1 MKQAAEVLNVP
12 TPANWAN
19 FINPT
24 TTNGS
29 IGQAQVGSSNIA
41 TIMENWSISQQF
53 RNQAIQNV
61 KLLIAAA
68 DEGSYTAQ
76 AFIFDI
82 QSSASLTSLIVVA
95 KRIASPADAN
105 TPVAVAYV
113 TINTNGMV
121 KKLYG
126 PAFQSCSKCSKC
138 LWTRRCCCDTFNQ
151 QQLSRAVQRTIP
163 NNHDDIRGVN
173 LTQAIEN
180 FLSNKNVQAE
190 VLASYND
197 SILTALQSNFTSLKL
212 SSQTLKMAKV
222 EYKHILNLLKAL
234 SDDYAFEDFS
244 SNSQFL
250 QQLQSSRFSYENL
263 FTTSS
268 TGYDKKNITIKY
280 IWIIGQ
286 NHDNT
291 TYTIHFLHLNIS
303 SQALIQTLLCN
314 NTNNS
319 TSCSEENLNNQL
331 NIARTAILTDNGQF
345 LNEQI
350 PKMITPW
357 QLTTTN
363 IVLNILRFIG
373 GSVLNPK
380 QYRLLSYFDPRIISP
395 EDKQI
400 NNDESY
406 SRTIPAKIAALSQAL
421 SSVAN
426 SWKDIVSSFKT
437 SKSTTITR
445 ITRFGFTYFDQKST
459 VLKAIDIPA
468 NKASEFINTIVMD
481 YNLPSKGSFLLGLTY
496 SDDFSWD
503 NIEYLYSP
511 TMDGK
516 YRSLTLFKNG
526 DSITNT
532 ASFFIVDVNADWQLA
547 PDLLLIQT
555 SKSYLGGFFESS
567 KQSIQ
572 EVPHV
577 LTLDEAK
584 QLQQFFMM
592 IAISNLAGTLVGVAS
607 GEYSSNPPGSSSI
620 SGTHSSTPPDHDI
633 GPAAYS
639 WNSPDHGIAP
649 TAYSWNS
656 SSIDPTFVAYSSNP
670 SASIIAPGASSS
682 HLPRSRSKKINRLMQ
697 IEGQILELE
706 QTIGLAFQV
715 LIAADQEFGGDD
727 SFHDPFS

>member
-1 MKQAAEVLNVP
+1 MSPDGCFCTDDQVMASVNAFSSPVIRLDAKSNDVWISMKQAAEILNVP
-12 TPANWAN
+12 TPADWAN

-24 TTNGS
+24 TTTGS

-41 TIMENWSISQQF
+41 SIMENWAIPQQF

-82 QSSASLTSLIVVA
+82 QSTASLTSLIVVA
-95 KRIASPADAN
+95 KRIASSADPN
-105 TPVAVAYV
+105 TPVAVAYI
-113 TINTNGMV
+113 TINTSGAV
-121 KKLYG
+121 KKLYTG
-126 PAFQSCSKCSKC
+126 VPVQSCHKCPKC
-138 LWTRRCCCDTFNQ
+138 LWTSRCCCHTVIEQRERGITPQELNIVKQKMTADQFIWFNQ
-151 QQLSRAVQRTIP
+151 QQLSSAVKSTLP
-163 NNHDDIRGVN
+163 HNHDDIRSVN

-180 FLSNKNVQAE
+180 FLSNKNVQAQ
-190 VLASYND
+190 VLTSYND
-197 SILTALQSNFTSLKL
+197 SILTALQSNFTALKL
-212 SSQTLKMAKV
+212 SSQTLKMTKV
-222 EYKHILNLLKAL
+222 EHKQILNLLKAL
-234 SDDYAFEDFS
+234 SEDYTFEDFS
-244 SNSQFL
+244 SNAQFL

-263 FTTSS
+263 FTTFS
-268 TGYDKKNITIKY
+268 TDHDKKNTKIKY

-286 NHDNT
+286 NYDNT

-314 NTNNS
+314 TTNNS
-319 TSCSEENLNNQL
+319 TPCSEENLNNQL
-331 NIARTAILTDNGQF
+331 DIARTAILADNGQF
-345 LNEQI
+345 LDEKI
-350 PKMITPW
+350 SKMITPW
-357 QLTTTN
+357 KLTTTN
-363 IVLNILRFIG
+363 VVLNILRFMG
-373 GSVLNPK
+373 GSVFNPK
-380 QYRLLSYFDPRIISP
+380 QYRLLSYFNPRIISP
-395 EDKQI
+395 EDKQKDD
-400 NNDESY
+400 DESH
-406 SRTIPAKIAALSQAL
+406 SRTLPAKILALSQAL

-426 SWKDIVSSFKT
+426 SWKDIVNSFKT

-445 ITRFGFTYFDQKST
+445 IVRLGFTHFDQKST

-468 NKASEFINTIVMD
+468 NKASEFINAIVID

-516 YRSLTLFKNG
+516 YRSFTLLKNG

-555 SKSYLGGFFESS
+555 SKSYLGGLFESS
-567 KQSIQ
+567 KQSIE

-592 IAISNLAGTLVGVAS
+592 IAISNVAGTLGMNLT
-607 GEYSSNPPGSSSI
+607 Y
-620 SGTHSSTPPDHDI
+620 
-633 GPAAYS
+633 
-639 WNSPDHGIAP
+639 
-649 TAYSWNS
+649 
-656 SSIDPTFVAYSSNP
+656 P
-670 SASIIAPGASSS
+670 S
-682 HLPRSRSKKINRLMQ
+682 L
-697 IEGQILELE
+697 
-706 QTIGLAFQV
+706 T
-715 LIAADQEFGGDD
+715 
-727 SFHDPFS
+727 

>member
-1 MKQAAEVLNVP
+1 MKQAAEILNVP
-12 TPANWAN
+12 TPADWAN

-24 TTNGS
+24 TTTGS

-41 TIMENWSISQQF
+41 SVMENWAIPQQF

-263 FTTSS
+263 FTTFS
-268 TGYDKKNITIKY
+268 TDHDKKNTKIKY

-286 NHDNT
+286 NYDNT
-291 TYTIHFLHLNIS
+291 TYTI
-303 SQALIQTLLCN
+303 C
-314 NTNNS
+314 
-319 TSCSEENLNNQL
+319 
-331 NIARTAILTDNGQF
+331 
-345 LNEQI
+345 
-350 PKMITPW
+350 
-357 QLTTTN
+357 
-363 IVLNILRFIG
+363 
-373 GSVLNPK
+373 
-380 QYRLLSYFDPRIISP
+380 
-395 EDKQI
+395 
-400 NNDESY
+400 
-406 SRTIPAKIAALSQAL
+406 
-421 SSVAN
+421 
-426 SWKDIVSSFKT
+426 
-437 SKSTTITR
+437 
-445 ITRFGFTYFDQKST
+445 FTHFDQKST

-468 NKASEFINTIVMD
+468 NKASEFINAIVID

-516 YRSLTLFKNG
+516 YRSLTLLKNG

-555 SKSYLGGFFESS
+555 SKSYLGGLFESS
-567 KQSIQ
+567 KQSIE

-592 IAISNLAGTLVGVAS
+592 IAISNVAGTLGMNLT
-607 GEYSSNPPGSSSI
+607 Y
-620 SGTHSSTPPDHDI
+620 
-633 GPAAYS
+633 
-639 WNSPDHGIAP
+639 
-649 TAYSWNS
+649 
-656 SSIDPTFVAYSSNP
+656 P
-670 SASIIAPGASSS
+670 S
-682 HLPRSRSKKINRLMQ
+682 L
-697 IEGQILELE
+697 
-706 QTIGLAFQV
+706 T
-715 LIAADQEFGGDD
+715 
-727 SFHDPFS
+727 

>member
-12 TPANWAN
+12 APANWVN

-41 TIMENWSISQQF
+41 TIMENWSIPQQF

-95 KRIASPADAN
+95 KRIASPADPN
-105 TPVAVAYV
+105 IPVSVAYV
-113 TINTNGMV
+113 TINTNGIV
-121 KKLYG
+121 KKLYD
-126 PAFQSCSKCSKC
+126 PPYENCERCSKC
-138 LWTRRCCCDTFNQ
+138 LWTGHCCCNTVIPERGITPEELNIVKQKMTADQFIWFNQ
-151 QQLSRAVQRTIP
+151 QQLSRAVQRTIV
-163 NNHDDIRGVN
+163 NNDDDIRSVD

-234 SDDYAFEDFS
+234 SEDYAFDDFS

-268 TGYDKKNITIKY
+268 TGYDKKNTTIKY

-314 NTNNS
+314 NTNHS

-345 LNEQI
+345 LNEEI
-350 PKMITPW
+350 PKLITPW

-373 GSVLNPK
+373 GSVFNPK

-395 EDKQI
+395 EDKQT
-400 NNDESY
+400 NNDESQ

-445 ITRFGFTYFDQKST
+445 ITRFGFTHFDQKST
-459 VLKAIDIPA
+459 VLKAIDIPG
-468 NKASEFINTIVMD
+468 NKASEFINAIVMD

-503 NIEYLYSP
+503 DIEYLYSP

-526 DSITNT
+526 DSIINT
-532 ASFFIVDVNADWQLA
+532 ASFFIVDINADWQLA

-555 SKSYLGGFFESS
+555 SKSYLGGLFESS

-577 LTLDEAK
+577 LTLEEAK

-592 IAISNLAGTLVGVAS
+592 IAISNLAGTLGMNLT
-607 GEYSSNPPGSSSI
+607 Y
-620 SGTHSSTPPDHDI
+620 
-633 GPAAYS
+633 
-639 WNSPDHGIAP
+639 
-649 TAYSWNS
+649 
-656 SSIDPTFVAYSSNP
+656 P
-670 SASIIAPGASSS
+670 S
-682 HLPRSRSKKINRLMQ
+682 L
-697 IEGQILELE
+697 
-706 QTIGLAFQV
+706 T
-715 LIAADQEFGGDD
+715 
-727 SFHDPFS
+727 